1 MVNAYRKALQ
11 SLWTGVCTVYVRVPS
26 PTPDPATGRTVW
38 AVEAVAEAVPC
49 RLSFETLSETQ
60 DESSAAKVTQSVKLF
75 LDPAVPLPAGS
86 KLTVTQNGVPTSS
99 CLRYLLP
106 MAPDSSQKQ
115 FHSFRRSLY
124 ISRAFA

>member
-86 KLTVTQNGVPTSS
+86 KLTVTQNGVTGEYVQSGEAAVYSNHKGVP
-99 CLRYLLP
+99 LELFERW
-106 MAPDSSQKQ
+106 A
-115 FHSFRRSLY
+115 
-124 ISRAFA
+124 

>member
-86 KLTVTQNGVPTSS
+86 KLTVTQNGVTSEYVQS
-99 CLRYLLP
+99 GEAAVYSNHKEVPLELFERW
-106 MAPDSSQKQ
+106 A
-115 FHSFRRSLY
+115 
-124 ISRAFA
+124 

>member
-86 KLTVTQNGVPTSS
+86 KLTVTQNGVTGEYVPSGEAAVYSTHIEVP
-99 CLRYLLP
+99 LELFVRW
-106 MAPDSSQKQ
+106 A
-115 FHSFRRSLY
+115 
-124 ISRAFA
+124 

>member
-26 PTPDPATGRTVW
+26 PAPDPATGRTVW

-86 KLTVTQNGVPTSS
+86 KLTVTQNGVTSEYVQS
-99 CLRYLLP
+99 GEAAVYSNHKEVPLELFERW
-106 MAPDSSQKQ
+106 A
-115 FHSFRRSLY
+115 
-124 ISRAFA
+124 

>member
-26 PTPDPATGRTVW
+26 PTPDPATGRTLW

-60 DESSAAKVTQSVKLF
+60 DESSATKVTQSVKLF

-86 KLTVTQNGVPTSS
+86 KLTVTQNGVTGEYVQSGEAAVYSNHKEVP
-99 CLRYLLP
+99 LELFERW
-106 MAPDSSQKQ
+106 A
-115 FHSFRRSLY
+115 
-124 ISRAFA
+124 